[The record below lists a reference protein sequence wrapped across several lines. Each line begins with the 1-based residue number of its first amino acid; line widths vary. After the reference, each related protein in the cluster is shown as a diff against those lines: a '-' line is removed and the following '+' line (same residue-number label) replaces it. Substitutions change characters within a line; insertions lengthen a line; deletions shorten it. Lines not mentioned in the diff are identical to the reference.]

1 MVAMVVVVAV
11 AVVTMGVGS
20 DASAMEMGERLG
32 EASAMVFGSEER
44 RANGETEK
52 EERRFRGEKH
62 NKILLF
68 FYNTVKS
75 IILNIELY
83 CSSIANFFVI
93 LLQYNSKHRIAL
105 FTLL

>member
-1 MVAMVVVVAV
+1 MAVAAMAVVVAV
-11 AVVTMGVGS
+11 VVVTMGVGS

-52 EERRFRGEKH
+52 EERRFRGEKD

-68 FYNTVKS
+68 FYNTVNS
-75 IILNIELY
+75 TILNIELY
-83 CSSIANFFVI
+83 CSSIAKKFAIVLDTI
-93 LLQYNSKHRIAL
+93 L
-105 FTLL
+105 